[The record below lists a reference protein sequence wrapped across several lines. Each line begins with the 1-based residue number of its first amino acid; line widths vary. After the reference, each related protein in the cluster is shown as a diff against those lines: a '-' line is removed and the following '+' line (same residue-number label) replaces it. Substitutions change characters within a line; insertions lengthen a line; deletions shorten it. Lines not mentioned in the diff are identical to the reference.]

1 MPYVPK
7 FQNHLASY
15 ACITVSGLIFLRD
28 SHCSLQTK
36 RREFLPC
43 YSYIS
48 ESLIGWVFNQLKS
61 LTDRSRFFH
70 KIGVG
75 GGEGYGGPNQMR
87 NSLGGGEVS
96 HNGKFSW
103 RSAGQKRNLQIWNLQ
118 RLASMGSDIQEDI
131 YNLIQCWNN

>member
-1 MPYVPK
+1 MSAICSKIPK
-7 FQNHLASY
+7 SSGFLCLYYS
-15 ACITVSGLIFLRD
+15 SGLIFLRD

-75 GGEGYGGPNQMR
+75 GEGYGGAKSNEKF
-87 NSLGGGEVS
+87 SGGGGRCHIMENSVGGVLVRKEIS
-96 HNGKFSW
+96 RFEISRGWHLWDLTFKKIFV
-103 RSAGQKRNLQIWNLQ
+103 I
-118 RLASMGSDIQEDI
+118 
-131 YNLIQCWNN
+131 

>member
-15 ACITVSGLIFLRD
+15 ACITVSGFIFLRGA
-28 SHCSLQTK
+28 HCSLQTK

-75 GGEGYGGPNQMR
+75 GGRGMGGQIKWEI
-87 NSLGGGEVS
+87 LWGGGRCHIMENSVGGVLVRKEIS
-96 HNGKFSW
+96 RFEISRGWHLWDLTFKKIFV
-103 RSAGQKRNLQIWNLQ
+103 I
-118 RLASMGSDIQEDI
+118 
-131 YNLIQCWNN
+131 

>member
-7 FQNHLASY
+7 FQNHLAYY
-15 ACITVSGLIFLRD
+15 ACITVSGLISLRD

-43 YSYIS
+43 YSYIR
-48 ESLIGWVFNQLKS
+48 ESLIMDEYSTNWSPWQIDPGFSTKSGW
-61 LTDRSRFFH
+61 
-70 KIGVG
+70 
-75 GGEGYGGPNQMR
+75 GGEGYGGAKSNEKF
-87 NSLGGGEVS
+87 SGGGEVS

-118 RLASMGSDIQEDI
+118 RLASMGSDIKEDI

>member
-75 GGEGYGGPNQMR
+75 GGGAKSNEKF
-87 NSLGGGEVS
+87 SGGGGRCHIMENSVGGVLVRKEIS
-96 HNGKFSW
+96 RFEISRGWHLWDLTFKKIFV
-103 RSAGQKRNLQIWNLQ
+103 I
-118 RLASMGSDIQEDI
+118 
-131 YNLIQCWNN
+131 

>member
-75 GGEGYGGPNQMR
+75 GGGGVWGAKSNEKF
-87 NSLGGGEVS
+87 SGGGGRCHIMENSVGGVLVRKEIS
-96 HNGKFSW
+96 RFEISRGRHLWDLTFKKIFV
-103 RSAGQKRNLQIWNLQ
+103 I
-118 RLASMGSDIQEDI
+118 
-131 YNLIQCWNN
+131 

>member
-75 GGEGYGGPNQMR
+75 GEGYGGPNQMR
-87 NSLGGGEVS
+87 NSLGGGGRCHIMENSVGGVLVRKEIS
-96 HNGKFSW
+96 RFEISRGWHLWDLTFKKIFV
-103 RSAGQKRNLQIWNLQ
+103 I
-118 RLASMGSDIQEDI
+118 
-131 YNLIQCWNN
+131 